1 MSAEVG
7 RHRLGLLA
15 ITALSLFGALLARL
29 WFLQVVEGPSLE
41 AQVNRNV
48 TRTVAVPAPRGRI
61 LDRNG
66 TVFVD
71 NRQSIVVA
79 IDPQMYDDMAPRSRK
94 TLLDRLSVALSA
106 DQPAERAVSTRFL
119 TIRLRDSRFDHL
131 RPVPVAEDATPAQEV
146 YLREQATDFPSV
158 IVDHQTIRNYHY
170 GQLGAH
176 VLGYVGPLADA
187 QWQTLKKANDRAK
200 PYAQT
205 DDIGKAGVEQRY
217 EPVLRG
223 TPGRRVY
230 EVDRSGRII
239 QEIRTLRVEPR
250 PGDDLY
256 LSLDARVQYKAEAAL
271 QGRLVA
277 SKSRTQAGALTVL
290 DPQTGQVRAMASYPT
305 YNPADLVNGISCP
318 VWRDLQ
324 GLDAIG
330 SCQDVAAEVKA
341 RKTTDKP
348 ISKLL
353 NRATQGAYPPASTY
367 KLATSYAALKLAM
380 ITPQTSIDDPGTYRL
395 TGCKGAGQSCV
406 KHNSKNEKHGS
417 VGLEESLTVSS
428 DVFFYKIGDEAW
440 LRREDLGEDALQRYM
455 GELGYGAKTGIDLP
469 AEAAGSVPTPKREA
483 ETAAALFKA
492 DPGLYG
498 NDPAQ
503 AADAGR
509 WNSGF
514 SADLAIGQ
522 KVVATPLQ
530 IANSYAA
537 LANGGTLWTPSVLD
551 HTTAANRPDRV
562 KVRFAPHVI
571 RRIDWGPARQ
581 TLIDGFRGAV
591 DPTAA
596 VAEGTAWAPF
606 EGFPF
611 DSFPVAGKTG
621 TAQTG
626 EDANHRPKPDNSVF
640 VGFSILPG
648 SEWAASAMLEG
659 AGFGAT
665 AAAPAVELVLRPIA
679 TGEINGFEVPEGGA
693 IDPDQVARDS
703 ANLATTGKD

>member
-15 ITALSLFGALLARL
+15 ITAISLFGALIARL

-41 AQVNRNV
+41 AQVNRNA
-48 TRTVAVPAPRGRI
+48 TRTVAVRAPRGRI

-66 TVFVD
+66 TVLVD

-79 IDPQMYDDMAPRSRK
+79 IDAQKYDAMASKRRQA
-94 TLLDRLSVALSA
+94 LRERLAVALSG
-106 DQPAERAVSTRFL
+106 DQPPERAVTTKFL
-119 TIRLRDSRFDHL
+119 TTRLNDSRFDHL
-131 RPVPVAEDATPAQEV
+131 RPVPVVDDATPAQEV
-146 YLREQATDFPSV
+146 YLREQATEFPSV
-158 IVDHQTIRNYHY
+158 TVEHQTIRNYQY
-170 GQLGAH
+170 GQLAAH
-176 VLGYVGPLADA
+176 VLGYVGPLADS
-187 QWQTLKKANDRAK
+187 QWQALRKDNSRAK
-200 PYAQT
+200 PYTQT

-217 EPVLRG
+217 ESVLRG
-223 TPGRRVY
+223 TPGQRVY

-239 QEIRTLRVEPR
+239 EEVRSQRIEPR

-277 SKSRTQAGALTVL
+277 SKTRTKAGALTVL

-305 YNPADLVNGISCP
+305 YNPAELVNGISCP

-324 GLDAIG
+324 GLDRNG

-341 RKTTDKP
+341 RGSTDKP

-367 KLATSYAALKLAM
+367 KLATSYAALKLGM
-380 ITPQTSIDDPGTYRL
+380 ITPQTNINDAGSYRL
-395 TGCKGAGQSCV
+395 TGCKGDGKGCV
-406 KHNSKNEKHGS
+406 KHNSGNQVHGS
-417 VGLEESLTVSS
+417 VGLREALTVSS

-440 LRREDLGEDALQRYM
+440 LRRNALGDDALQKYM

-469 AEAAGSVPTPKREA
+469 AESAGSVPTPKREA

-492 DPGLYG
+492 APGLYG
-498 NDPAQ
+498 NDPAR

-509 WNSGF
+509 WRSGY

-530 IANSYAA
+530 IANAYAS
-537 LANGGTLWTPSVLD
+537 LANGGTLWTPTVLD
-551 HTTAANRPDRV
+551 HTTSANRPDLV
-562 KVRFAPHVI
+562 KVRFGPKAI
-571 RRIDWGPARQ
+571 RRIDWGPGRQ
-581 TLIDGFRGAV
+581 TLLDGFRGAV

-596 VAEGTAWAPF
+596 IGEGTAWGPF
-606 EGFPF
+606 KGFPF
-611 DSFPVAGKTG
+611 DVFPLAGKTG

-626 EDANHRPKPDNSVF
+626 EDANHKAKADNSVF
-640 VGFSILPG
+640 VGFSLLPK

-659 AGFGAT
+659 AGFGAS
-665 AAAPAVELVLRPIA
+665 AAAPAVELVLEPIA
-679 TGEINGFEVPEGGA
+679 TGEINSFVVPQGGT
-693 IDPDQVARDS
+693 IDPEQVAKDS
-703 ANLATTGKD
+703 ANIGTTGRD